1 MQAELNFAGQKV
13 RVAMD
18 RGVSL
23 AIPVEFGGAG
33 PAQSGLGPA
42 QSVARNG
49 PRHFGAPPPESRPW
63 SVGNF
68 SGSVATGAS
77 CNCSTLTLIP
87 HCQMTHTESVAHL
100 TREAG
105 DAWRVVPRGLL
116 PAVVVSVSPEPAR
129 ETSESTDPQPWG
141 TDVLV
146 TRRRLRA
153 AWPMARPGFSIEPV
167 AAIIRTLPNDA
178 GKRTRDYTDVV
189 PPYLTREAV
198 EWLVEKRIEHLI
210 VDLPS
215 VDRTHDEGHL
225 VGHRLFFGMPPG
237 SHARGDAAR
246 SRATI
251 TELAFIPDEVADGP
265 CILSLAVPAIGGDAV
280 PSQPIVYPLAP

>member
-1 MQAELNFAGQKV
+1 MIAELNVGGQKI
-13 RVAMD
+13 RVALD

-23 AIPVEFGGAG
+23 AIAVDFGR
-33 PAQSGLGPA
+33 P
-42 QSVARNG
+42 G
-49 PRHFGAPPPESRPW
+49 PRHFGAADPAAKPFT
-63 SVGNF
+63 VGSF

-77 CNCSTLTLIP
+77 ANCSTITLTP

-116 PAVVVSVSPEPAR
+116 TAVVVSVLPEPAR
-129 ETSESTDPQPWG
+129 ESSESTDPQPWG

-153 AWPMARPGFSIEPV
+153 AWPMGRMIDPV

-178 GKRTRDYTDVV
+178 GKRTRDYSDLV

-198 EWLVEKRIEHLI
+198 EWLVEKRIEHL
-210 VDLPS
+210 VLDVPS
-215 VDRTHDEGHL
+215 LDRTHDDGHL
-225 VGHRLFFGMPPG
+225 VGHRLFFGLPSG
-237 SHARGDAAR
+237 STARGDAAR
-246 SRATI
+246 SRSTI
-251 TELAFIPDEVADGP
+251 TELAFIPDDVLDGP
-265 CILSLAVPAIGGDAV
+265 CVLSLAVPAIGGDAV